1 MNVCGRILNNVRLYI
16 VPEMVL
22 KNLIEI
28 LVNRKYI
35 IIYNR
40 FFLSGTSFCNYA
52 ERNIGNMP
60 TYEYRCKSC
69 GYEFEEFQSM
79 SAEKLVI
86 CPKCAEPSLK
96 RLMSSG
102 VGLLFKGSGFYQ
114 TDYKK
119 TSSSASS
126 QSKKPESKT
135 ESKAEPKSG
144 QKSEQKPESKP
155 DLKPEAKTQSK
166 TQSKT
171 ETKQPK
177 DSSSGT
183 DKK

>member
-1 MNVCGRILNNVRLYI
+1 
-16 VPEMVL
+16 
-22 KNLIEI
+22 
-28 LVNRKYI
+28 
-35 IIYNR
+35 
-40 FFLSGTSFCNYA
+40 
-52 ERNIGNMP
+52 MP

-102 VGLLFKGSGFYQ
+102 MGLVFKGSGFYL

-119 TSSSASS
+119 SNSSPSSSSVKS
-126 QSKKPESKT
+126 ESKAESKT
-135 ESKAEPKSG
+135 ET
-144 QKSEQKPESKP
+144 KPESKP
-155 DLKPEAKTQSK
+155 ESKSESKSESRSKSKRDSKPST
-166 TQSKT
+166 
-171 ETKQPK
+171 

>member
-1 MNVCGRILNNVRLYI
+1 
-16 VPEMVL
+16 
-22 KNLIEI
+22 
-28 LVNRKYI
+28 
-35 IIYNR
+35 
-40 FFLSGTSFCNYA
+40 
-52 ERNIGNMP
+52 MP

-119 TSSSASS
+119 TSSSTSS
-126 QSKKPESKT
+126 QNKKSESKT
-135 ESKAEPKSG
+135 GSKAGP
-144 QKSEQKPESKP
+144 KSEQKPDQKSESKP
-155 DLKPEAKTQSK
+155 DSKPEAK

>member
-1 MNVCGRILNNVRLYI
+1 
-16 VPEMVL
+16 
-22 KNLIEI
+22 
-28 LVNRKYI
+28 
-35 IIYNR
+35 
-40 FFLSGTSFCNYA
+40 
-52 ERNIGNMP
+52 MP

-86 CPKCAEPSLK
+86 CPKCAEPSLR

-102 VGLLFKGSGFYQ
+102 VGLLFKGSGFYL

-119 TSSSASS
+119 SNSSTFS
-126 QSKKPESKT
+126 QSHKSEAESKAESESERKSESKT
-135 ESKAEPKSG
+135 ESKSETKTESKS
-144 QKSEQKPESKP
+144 ESKP
-155 DLKPEAKTQSK
+155 SSKTETK

-171 ETKQPK
+171 ESKSSK
-177 DSSSGT
+177 DSSSGM